1 MASGERL
8 GKLIRNA
15 ETSRVPLMA
24 VVGDREVAEGSL
36 ALRSWSRGD
45 LGSLDVAAAEAFMLE
60 AVEAKAV
67 V

>member
-1 MASGERL
+1 
-8 GKLIRNA
+8 
-15 ETSRVPLMA
+15 MA